1 MIIFNYILDQFG
13 QELDDAIYRFPLGP
27 GDTGDD
33 DMEMM
38 IQQYVDE
45 PGLHNHMDPHERM
58 RAIQLPLWSDMVH
71 GLGGLG
77 VSDPVN
83 AGGASSGANNHV
95 SPNHPLLMGRQ
106 TNGTSMEPSGP
117 GGRSASRSLTR
128 QLHRGFRGYLHMGS
142 RGGQNPTAPTTLL
155 QNFLGGNTGHGQG
168 QDWLSQG
175 LRRGG
180 PLLVDFGYAI
190 LDSLEND
197 VTDLDNSVMGST
209 GRAALSTIPS
219 ALVRWN
225 EESRVIDGDSIHDC
239 VTALKPR
246 ILEII
251 EKMRDEE
258 STQRKA
264 KKREE
269 DEAKRKASEE
279 AKKAAAATAAAA
291 AAVAASADSEETAS
305 ETATSETATTMTIT
319 PAPSALLQASS
330 AHEALDEEV
339 IASSTPNDTL
349 ANQESVSSTA
359 AQMAEDLAAA
369 ISSHLNRGS
378 SSGGASAAAL
388 HTNEPPPN
396 EAVTSAAEVLIRPPH
411 AASVIQESAHHH
423 PISEEQ
429 ALPPPPPPPYLMPQ
443 GMYLD
448 CRYDFTKFFANS
460 SILLCFFSESSMRII
475 INPGAVSSDEE
486 NEGSLPAALAPL
498 SPSPEQSESM
508 ADRDVTMRS
517 ENTSPRQE
525 VVGGGQPQVPPGMGR
540 DPTATMTQSRTTNN
554 ASSAVVVSPNG
565 AVSAAVVVEA
575 GGNDPGAGP
584 SGTSTGVDYSSI
596 LGMDISDLPEGVD
609 PSFLAALPEV
619 SVAQLFVYIVLIFFF
634 IYLSISIYIHHMYYF
649 SKK

>member
-1 MIIFNYILDQFG
+1 M
-13 QELDDAIYRFPLGP
+13 DDAIYRFPLGP

-142 RGGQNPTAPTTLL
+142 RGGQNATAPTTLL
-155 QNFLGGNTGHGQG
+155 QNFLGGNNGHGQG

-251 EKMRDEE
+251 EKTRDEE
-258 STQRKA
+258 SAQRKA
-264 KKREE
+264 KKKEE

-279 AKKAAAATAAAA
+279 AKKAATAAAA
-291 AAVAASADSEETAS
+291 AAEAASADSEETAS
-305 ETATSETATTMTIT
+305 EAATSETATTMTIT
-319 PAPSALLQASS
+319 PAPSALLQAN
-330 AHEALDEEV
+330 AQEALDEEV

-349 ANQESVSSTA
+349 ANQETVSSTA

-378 SSGGASAAAL
+378 GA
-388 HTNEPPPN
+388 TNEPPN
-396 EAVTSAAEVLIRPPH
+396 EAVTSAAEVLIQPPH
-411 AASVIQESAHHH
+411 AASVVQETVH

-443 GMYLD
+443 GM
-448 CRYDFTKFFANS
+448 
-460 SILLCFFSESSMRII
+460 
-475 INPGAVSSDEE
+475 
-486 NEGSLPAALAPL
+486 
-498 SPSPEQSESM
+498 
-508 ADRDVTMRS
+508 
-517 ENTSPRQE
+517 
-525 VVGGGQPQVPPGMGR
+525 
-540 DPTATMTQSRTTNN
+540 
-554 ASSAVVVSPNG
+554 
-565 AVSAAVVVEA
+565 
-575 GGNDPGAGP
+575 
-584 SGTSTGVDYSSI
+584 
-596 LGMDISDLPEGVD
+596 
-609 PSFLAALPEV
+609 
-619 SVAQLFVYIVLIFFF
+619 
-634 IYLSISIYIHHMYYF
+634 
-649 SKK
+649 